1 MKRKLLVMVNPAA
14 GYGKGAKI
22 VGEVE
27 KFLRTNELNYESFF
41 TKKGQNARAIVK
53 RRLNETFT
61 DLLVIGGDGTLNEAV
76 NGIGENKHVV
86 LNVIS
91 TGTGNDFVKAIDVGT
106 TLMQQFDTV
115 LHGVE
120 KTIDL
125 GQCNDRIFLNGVG
138 IGFDGQIVADMKQ
151 KKKPWLLWGYGAYLY
166 RVLRILS
173 SYKEKQL
180 TFTIDGKQY
189 TKKVLLL
196 TIANGTTFGGGF
208 KITPH
213 ALPDDGLLEVCLIE
227 NLSPLKRFFNISK
240 MGAGNHGSLREV
252 SFYRCREVNI
262 VADEK
267 SGRRSANKQWM
278 HIDGELMGHP
288 PFNVKILP
296 EALKVRVR
304 A

>member
-1 MKRKLLVMVNPAA
+1 MVNPAA
-14 GYGKGAKI
+14 GFGKGASI

-27 KFLRTNELNYESFF
+27 KFLRTNELHYESFF
-41 TKKGQNARAIVK
+41 TKKGQSARAIVK
-53 RRLNETFT
+53 RRLDKTFT

-76 NGIGENKHVV
+76 NGIGENRHVV

-106 TLMQQFDTV
+106 NLMQQFDTV
-115 LHGVE
+115 LTGVE

-125 GQCNDRIFLNGVG
+125 GQCNDRLFLNGVG

-151 KKKPWLLWGYGAYLY
+151 KRKPLLLWGYAAYLY

-173 SYKEKQL
+173 SYKEKTL
-180 TFTIDGKQY
+180 TFSIDGKEY

-196 TIANGTTFGGGF
+196 TVANGTTFGGGF
-208 KITPH
+208 RITPH

-227 NLSPLKRFFNISK
+227 KLSPFKRFLNLSK
-240 MGAGNHGSLREV
+240 MGAGKHGKLREV
-252 SFYRCREVNI
+252 SFYKAREI
-262 VADEK
+262 RISADEK
-267 SGRRSANKQWM
+267 TGKKSRTKQWM

-288 PFNVKILP
+288 PFEIKIVP
-296 EALKVRVR
+296 QTLKVRIR
-304 A
+304 S